1 MSIEYPAAP
10 GPRSKPPGE
19 RSRSSRHEGGKDRG
33 EESWM
38 KRSPLRFLWVSAD
51 IRSRLLITLAL
62 LAIYRLAAHVP
73 VPGVDRAAIQSV
85 LGGAGA
91 GQTIFNLLDLLSGGT
106 VSNFSVL
113 AMGVYPYITAQI
125 ILQLLVPIVP
135 ALQRRM
141 EEDPR
146 EGRKWMEKWTYFLAL
161 PMAALNAIGQIQ
173 LFRQFTPVGSDVLTY
188 TLGFN
193 LPTVTTIATM
203 TAGTMFAIWLGE
215 LISEHG
221 IRNQGLSLII
231 FAGIVSRMPA
241 NILQLFADET
251 QRIGTSIFLLFI
263 MVATIF
269 AIVFVQEG
277 RRNVPVMYPGR
288 RVGNRMSMPVKG
300 TLPLMVN
307 MAGMIPLIFAQSILT
322 LPAVVAQFF
331 VNSTNGT
338 VAAIA
343 LWLQTNF
350 GGASSAYWILYFLMV
365 VGFTFFYTDT
375 IFAQQNYGENLRRA
389 GAQIPG
395 VTKGAPTQRYLTRV
409 LRRITLPG
417 AVFLGVVAVMP
428 FLIRLIT
435 PIGGSNAGL
444 LLVSSAGLL
453 IVVGVVRGVYRSIE
467 AELKLRGYDSALLV
481 R

>member
-1 MSIEYPAAP
+1 
-10 GPRSKPPGE
+10 
-19 RSRSSRHEGGKDRG
+19 
-33 EESWM
+33 M

-173 LFRQFTPVGSDVLTY
+173 LFRQFTPVGSDVLNY

-231 FAGIVSRMPA
+231 FAGIVSRIPA

-453 IVVGVVRGVYRSIE
+453 IVVGVVRDVYRSIE